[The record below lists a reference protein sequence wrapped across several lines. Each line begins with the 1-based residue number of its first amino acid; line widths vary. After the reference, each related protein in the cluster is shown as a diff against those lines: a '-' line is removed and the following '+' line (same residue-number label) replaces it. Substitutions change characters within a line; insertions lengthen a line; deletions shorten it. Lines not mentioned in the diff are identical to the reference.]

1 MFDCFV
7 TFLLA
12 IGAGIVNHYLCKW
25 LDGKT
30 TKERQP

>member
-1 MFDCFV
+1 MFSYLV
-7 TFLLA
+7 AFLLA
-12 IGAGIVNHYLCKW
+12 IGAGVANHYLCKW